1 MPEHDA
7 LPPDTRCD
15 LLLKGAAVVTLDAEN
30 GVIERGGVAVRGDR
44 IIAVGSDTDLA
55 GLTAERVVDCVG
67 MVIMPG
73 LIDCHTHMFQGL
85 GRTLGEALPCGPGWR
100 NSCGPTRRA

>member
-55 GLTAERVVDCVG
+55 A
-67 MVIMPG
+67 
-73 LIDCHTHMFQGL
+73 
-85 GRTLGEALPCGPGWR
+85 
-100 NSCGPTRRA
+100 